1 VRRSTWLNVSD
12 SQDNSHASS
21 EGHIGEE
28 HIGEGHIGEGHI
40 GEGHIGH
47 QTRRGISWSFAGA
60 VTTNGMRL
68 VVLAV
73 LGRALTSTD
82 FGIVAAAVS
91 VNVIVYGIRDVG
103 IGSALVQRKQL
114 EPSHLTTAFAVSV
127 YLGIA
132 FSALLFLGAPLIGA
146 FYGIPESIDVIRVLA
161 LVFFGL
167 RSIATTSRMLCQR
180 AMNFRLIAIV
190 DAVAFIIGSIV
201 SIVCALAGAGP
212 WALVA
217 GYLVEELISAVLYVS
232 YSPPKFSLAVDMAR
246 LRELLDFGIGQS
258 VTQSTNV
265 VATYGDNFVVG
276 HVLGATSL
284 GYYARAYDLIKFPSM
299 VFDAIVGNVLF
310 PAFSRLQDDRRNLAT
325 TFRRVVFVNAL
336 VLLPATA
343 AIIAIAPE
351 AIRLLM
357 GAGWDDMV
365 LPFRILSI
373 TILLRTNL
381 KLGGILVQAAGSV
394 NAVAAAYAV
403 YMVVVVGGALITIRW
418 GIAGVAVSTAFAITS
433 VSIHCCLLAMRVSDL
448 SLGSFLRAHV
458 PGAAIACGV
467 IVAAWPLAHA
477 LRAADMPFSV
487 VLGVV
492 VVAAAAVGLALIA
505 VWLRRGRGDFA
516 WLAQELRKLRRRR
529 ASR

>member
-1 VRRSTWLNVSD
+1 
-12 SQDNSHASS
+12 
-21 EGHIGEE
+21 
-28 HIGEGHIGEGHI
+28 
-40 GEGHIGH
+40 
-47 QTRRGISWSFAGA
+47 
-60 VTTNGMRL
+60 MRL
-68 VVLAV
+68 IVLAV
-73 LGRALTSTD
+73 LGRTLTSTD

-103 IGSALVQRKQL
+103 IGQALVQRKQL
-114 EPSHLTTAFAVSV
+114 ELSHLTTAFAVSV

-132 FSALLFLGAPLIGA
+132 LAALLFFGAPLIGA
-146 FYGIPESIDVIRVLA
+146 LYGIPESIDVIRVLA

-167 RSIATTSRMLCQR
+167 RSVTTASRMLCQR

-190 DAVAFIIGSIV
+190 DAVAFTIGSIV

-217 GYLVEELISAVLYVS
+217 GYLVEELISAALYVS

-258 VTQSTNV
+258 FMQSTNV

-276 HVLGATSL
+276 HELGATNL

-325 TFRRVVFVNAL
+325 TFQRVAFVNAL
-336 VLLPATA
+336 VLLPASA

-357 GAGWDDMV
+357 GAGWNDVV
-365 LPFRILSI
+365 LPFRILAV

-381 KLGGILVQAAGSV
+381 KLGGILAQAAGAV

-403 YMVVVVGGALITIRW
+403 YMVVVVVGALVAIRW
-418 GIAGVAVSTAFAITS
+418 GIVGVAVSTAFAITS
-433 VSIHCCLLAMRVSDL
+433 VSIHCCLLAMRISDL
-448 SLGSFLRAHV
+448 SLRRFLRAHV
-458 PGAAIACGV
+458 PGAVIACCV
-467 IVAAWPLAHA
+467 TLAAWPLAAA
-477 LRAADMPFSV
+477 LRASDAPFSL

-492 VVAAAAVGLALIA
+492 VAAAVVVSLALIA
-505 VWLRRGRGDFA
+505 VWLRRRRGDFG
-516 WLAQELRKLRRRR
+516 WLAQELKNLRRRR
-529 ASR
+529 KAK

>member
-1 VRRSTWLNVSD
+1 
-12 SQDNSHASS
+12 
-21 EGHIGEE
+21 
-28 HIGEGHIGEGHI
+28 
-40 GEGHIGH
+40 
-47 QTRRGISWSFAGA
+47 
-60 VTTNGMRL
+60 MRL
-68 VVLAV
+68 VVLTV
-73 LGRALTSTD
+73 LGRALTSKD

-91 VNVIVYGIRDVG
+91 VNVTVYGIRDVG

-132 FSALLFLGAPLIGA
+132 LSALLWFGAPLIGR
-146 FYGIPESIDVIRVLA
+146 FYGIPESVDVIRVLA

-190 DAVAFIIGSIV
+190 DATAFTIGSTV
-201 SIVCALAGAGP
+201 SIACALAGAGP

-217 GYLVEELISAVLYVS
+217 GYLVEELISTTLYVG
-232 YSPPKFSLAVDMAR
+232 YSPPKLALAVDMAR
-246 LRELLDFGIGQS
+246 LRELLHFGIGQS

-276 HVLGATSL
+276 HALGATNL
-284 GYYARAYDLIKFPSM
+284 GYYSRAYDLIKFPSM

-325 TFRRVVFVNAL
+325 SFRRVAFVNAL
-336 VLLPATA
+336 VLLPASA
-343 AIIAIAPE
+343 AIIVIAPE

-357 GAGWDDMV
+357 GAGWGDVV
-365 LPFRILSI
+365 LPFRILAV

-381 KLGGILVQAAGSV
+381 KLGGILAQAAGAV
-394 NAVAAAYAV
+394 NAVAAAYAA

-448 SLGSFLRAHV
+448 SLPSFLRAHV
-458 PGAAIACGV
+458 PGAVIACCV
-467 IVAAWPLAHA
+467 ILAAWPLAGE
-477 LRAADMPFSV
+477 LRASEAPFSF
-487 VLGVV
+487 VLGAV
-492 VVAAAAVGLALIA
+492 VVAACVVSFALIA
-505 VWLRRGRGDFA
+505 VGLRRGHGDFG
-516 WLAQELRKLRRRR
+516 WLAQELSKLRRRR
-529 ASR
+529 TSR